1 MKMLTKEQRRKIALA
16 NLQKANLA
24 NPYMNPALRAS
35 YIASQIIEKA
45 NKNNGEKEMEEVGS
59 RRTLA
64 LRGLRRYLRAYLDGV
79 KSIRD
84 FDRWRVKSPGD
95 ALTWAH
101 KVVYGDSPAGAG
113 VATATQVNLLIQV
126 LTGVSATDRSR
137 KTESQEVIVS
147 ELTPQSIVILPV
159 ESQKPEIPL
168 GTIEPAGV
176 SARSLLPAE

>member
-84 FDRWRVKSPGD
+84 FDKWRIKAPGANSGWLIALAMSD
-95 ALTWAH
+95 ARVDERVGHA
-101 KVVYGDSPAGAG
+101 A
-113 VATATQVNLLIQV
+113 QVNLLIQV
-126 LTGVSATDRSR
+126 
-137 KTESQEVIVS
+137 
-147 ELTPQSIVILPV
+147 
-159 ESQKPEIPL
+159 
-168 GTIEPAGV
+168 
-176 SARSLLPAE
+176 